1 MFFLN
6 KRKLGKL
13 NQYDSQK
20 EFLSFK
26 NLTKKTI
33 YFKIDF
39 RHNPQLLLKNI

>member
-20 EFLSFK
+20 EFIF
-26 NLTKKTI
+26 
-33 YFKIDF
+33 
-39 RHNPQLLLKNI
+39 LLGIWQRKLF